1 MRAEEDAGRR
11 GPSNPIEGLKEGSL
25 DGLRLIQMK
34 VRSDA

>member
-1 MRAEEDAGRR
+1 MRAERGWPS